1 MVGQVGSELAG
12 VRRRLLVRGS
22 INIDEF
28 FVVPHI
34 VQSGET
40 IASTN
45 YSKRAGG
52 KGANQAVSA
61 AKAGAAVDFIGAIGN
76 DGVWLDQALRDYGVG
91 VVGLLKLDD
100 QLTGRAVIQLSTSTS
115 DNSIVLLP
123 GANAS
128 LSSSL
133 APSSLRQPLSSYSH
147 LLLQNEIP
155 LASTID
161 WLEAASSEGVQIIY
175 NPSPMPTKEQLST
188 FPWSK
193 VDWLLTNEGEA
204 RELLGSTG
212 QTQGEHYIKD
222 LKRKLSTDEGKG
234 PNIVVTKGE
243 NGMAV
248 LFNGELVSCAAGEV
262 VGGVKDTT
270 GAGDCFTGYFATL
283 LSSHPPTNSTQVHS
297 ILSIAS
303 QAAAMCVESEGAMES
318 VPLVAAVRERL
329 GKDSPSELGS

>member
-1 MVGQVGSELAG
+1 MQ
-12 VRRRLLVRGS
+12 
-22 INIDEF
+22 
-28 FVVPHI
+28 
-34 VQSGET
+34 
-40 IASTN
+40 
-45 YSKRAGG
+45 
-52 KGANQAVSA
+52 
-61 AKAGAAVDFIGAIGN
+61 
-76 DGVWLDQALRDYGVG
+76 
-91 VVGLLKLDD
+91 

-270 GAGDCFTGYFATL
+270 GAGDCFTVGYNVSISLCRNFLTKDFFRGTL
-283 LSSHPPTNSTQVHS
+283 PPCFPLTRRQIQRKSTAFSASHLKQR
-297 ILSIAS
+297 L
-303 QAAAMCVESEGAMES
+303 CVWKVKGRWKVSH
-318 VPLVAAVRERL
+318 L
-329 GKDSPSELGS
+329 